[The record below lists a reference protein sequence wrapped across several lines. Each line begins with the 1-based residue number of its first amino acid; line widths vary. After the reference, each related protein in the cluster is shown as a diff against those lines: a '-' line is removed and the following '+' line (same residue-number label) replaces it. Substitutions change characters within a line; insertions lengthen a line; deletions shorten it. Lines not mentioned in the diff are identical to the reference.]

1 MATLSLEDWQLY
13 KNLEMDLAYIEHQ
26 LREMYWNG
34 GAIGSFASDVLREQF
49 GVTP

>member
-1 MATLSLEDWQLY
+1 MENWIERNEYVAVVQ
-13 KNLEMDLAYIEHQ
+13 DLAYIEYQ

-34 GAIGSFASDVLREQF
+34 GAIGSFASDVLWEQF

>member
-1 MATLSLEDWQLY
+1 MENWIERNEYVAVVQE
-13 KNLEMDLAYIEHQ
+13 LALIEYQ

-34 GAIGSFASDVLREQF
+34 GAIGSFASDVLWEQF

>member
-1 MATLSLEDWQLY
+1 MESWIERNEYVAAVQE
-13 KNLEMDLAYIEHQ
+13 LAYIEYQ

-34 GAIGSFASDVLREQF
+34 GAIGSFASDVLWEQF